1 LGIGIPTSLLD
12 THQSKVDEKSVTASD
27 LDATNQFIVY
37 KESEMTRGVSVVGYL
52 YQKVFTLR
60 SKQVQKS
67 A

>member
-1 LGIGIPTSLLD
+1 MGIGIPTSLLD

-37 KESEMTRGVSVVGYL
+37 KELEMTRGVSVVGYL